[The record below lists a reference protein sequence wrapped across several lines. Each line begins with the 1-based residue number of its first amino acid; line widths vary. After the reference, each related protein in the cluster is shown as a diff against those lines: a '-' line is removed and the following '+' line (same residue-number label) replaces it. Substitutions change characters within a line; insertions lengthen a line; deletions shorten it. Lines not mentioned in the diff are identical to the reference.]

1 MIFPVYCRQEY
12 LIFKGGC
19 MSGHSKWA
27 SIKHKKAAIDAKRGQ
42 LFTKVIKELTAAAR
56 SGGGNTETNI
66 RLRTAITKAKES
78 NMPSDNIEKAIMR
91 GTGELPGITYEE
103 ATYEG
108 YGPCGIAI
116 LIDVVTDNKNRTT
129 AELRNLMSKKNANL
143 ASAGSVSFLFQKK
156 GYIAIDKSSIEED
169 KLMNIVLEAGAEDLK
184 SDDKTYEITTEY
196 QDLEAVK
203 TALSEK
209 KIAWQSAEV
218 TMIPTTTIKI
228 ADKTAA
234 NAILALMDVLEE
246 HEDVQHVYS
255 NFDIPDELIEE

>member
-1 MIFPVYCRQEY
+1 
-12 LIFKGGC
+12 

-56 SGGGNTETNI
+56 AGGGNTDTNI
-66 RLRTAITKAKES
+66 RLRTAIGKAKES
-78 NMPSDNIEKAIMR
+78 NMPADNIEKAIKR

-108 YGPCGIAI
+108 YGPQGVAL
-116 LIDVVTDNKNRTT
+116 LIDIVTDNKNRTT
-129 AELRNLMSKKNANL
+129 AELRNIMSKKGGNM

-156 GYIAIDKSSIEED
+156 GYIVIEKTAVEED
-169 KLMNIVLEAGAEDLK
+169 KLMSIILEAGAEDLK
-184 SDDKTYEITTEY
+184 SDDEKVYEITTQP
-196 QDLEAVK
+196 QDLETIKA
-203 TALSEK
+203 AIDAK
-209 KIAWQSAEV
+209 KIPIQSAEI

-228 ADKTAA
+228 TDKGTA
-234 NAILALMDVLEE
+234 NTVLTLMDALEE
-246 HEDVQHVYS
+246 HEDVQHVYA